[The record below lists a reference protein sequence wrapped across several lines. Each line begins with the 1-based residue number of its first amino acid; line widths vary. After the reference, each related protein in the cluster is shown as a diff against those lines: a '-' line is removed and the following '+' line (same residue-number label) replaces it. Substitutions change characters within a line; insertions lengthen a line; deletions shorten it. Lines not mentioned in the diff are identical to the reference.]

1 MPSAWASGTTY
12 YVIYQTL
19 QEDGVFYSALS
30 EIMQYIK
37 PIQKTQSTGN
47 QKTSLCTTEE
57 KVWHL
62 AVEEVFGIN
71 KDTVLLTGSKGTSAN
86 AYNASGEGS
95 IYDYFKNEYNLSK
108 IALGNTWWTRSPTT
122 NSNFYWSSVNSYG
135 NINSS
140 SVYSTNYVRP
150 CFCI

>member
-1 MPSAWASGTTY
+1 MPSTWASGTTY
-12 YVIYQTL
+12 YVIYETL
-19 QEDGVFYSALS
+19 QENGVFYNALS

-47 QKTSLCTTEE
+47 KQTSLCTTEE
-57 KVWHL
+57 RVWHL

-95 IYDYFKNEYNLSK
+95 IYDYFKNKYELAK
-108 IALGNTWWTRSPTT
+108 MALGNTWWTRSPST
-122 NSNFYWSSVNSYG
+122 NSNSNWYSVSSNGY
-135 NINSS
+135 INSLTIRHS
-140 SVYSTNYVRP
+140 SAYGIS
-150 CFCI
+150 